1 MLKIFFIPIS
11 LVGGLIGGFVGKKL
25 FDQVWGLIDEE
36 EPPGREHRDV
46 PWWKVVVAL
55 ALEGAIFRV
64 IRGVVDRGSRQAFYR
79 ATGTWPGEAKPEA
92 E

>member
-1 MLKIFFIPIS
+1 MWKIVFIPFSIA
-11 LVGGLIGGFVGKKL
+11 GGLIGGFAGKKL
-25 FDQVWGLIDEE
+25 FNQVWGLIDEE
-36 EPPGREHRDV
+36 EPPGSEHRDV
-46 PWWKVVVAL
+46 PWWKVIVAL

-64 IRGVVDRGSRQAFYR
+64 ARGVVDRGSRQAFYR